1 VDIAPPYLKI
11 ISATLGLIASLIFH
25 QAEMVEVVE
34 IFSVLLSHAIVD
46 LGFSR
51 FVSSFIGLRD
61 SRKKFEIETQIQVK
75 I

>member
-1 VDIAPPYLKI
+1 MDIAPPYLKI

-34 IFSVLLSHAIVD
+34 IFLLLSHAIVD

-51 FVSSFIGLRD
+51 FVSSFIGLRGIREKN
-61 SRKKFEIETQIQVK
+61 SKLRLKYR
-75 I
+75 